1 MSPVTILI
9 LLSVFY
15 VLAGACNAGFNK
27 YIVSQ
32 IAIGRKFSHSWF
44 LNLIMFIGESM
55 GIPVFYILFNK
66 KGKTEK
72 SENTENT
79 DTENIENTEK
89 SENLETAEPEQ
100 NKVREEEKPEINK
113 FLLAIPGFL
122 DTCSTGLANIGL
134 ILLPASIYQMLKGSL
149 IVMTFLMSK
158 FVVRNKH
165 ILDHYI
171 AIPISTLGVVLV
183 GLSAYLNADE
193 NDNKDGN
200 SSSASQTLLG
210 IVLMVIAM
218 FILSIQFCFDEYFMR
233 RYSCHPL
240 ICIGYEGVFGFFIN
254 LFLCF
259 IFYFIKCG
267 SYEKDEEPSYFVK
280 NMCTSDDKNEWR
292 PENIAFALRQFIDN
306 GVLTIIVPITIFF
319 MSTFNILGVSITKYG
334 SATTRSVTD
343 NVRSFLVWLWFLM
356 PFNQEDLIEKF
367 NFLQLFGFLCIC
379 IGAFIYNG
387 MFKLEERRI
396 KRKKRI
402 KLEKVQEVD
411 DTKLVD
417 ESQRTTNIEM

>member
-292 PENIAFALRQFIDN
+292 PENIVFALRQFIDN

>member
-183 GLSAYLNADE
+183 GLSAYLNADK